1 MEKFVW
7 LIPAFPLIGVL
18 INLFFGRWTG
28 KKAHWIACLAVLG
41 SFIVSLLV
49 FNRVMQGETLN
60 YDYFNWIWVGS
71 FHANAGVLIDPLSA
85 LMLIV
90 VTGVSF
96 LIHVYSIGYMHDD
109 PGYPRFFLYL
119 NLFVFSMV
127 SLVLANNFLLLY
139 VFWEAVGL
147 CSYLLIGFWFQKKSA
162 SDAGKKAFIVNRIG
176 DFGFGLGIMMI
187 FVVFG
192 SIQFTEVF
200 GMASGASVVCLTAI
214 TLLLLLGAMGKSA
227 QIPLYVWLPDAMEG
241 PTPVSALIHAA
252 TMVTAGVYMIARCH
266 VLFNLAP
273 LTQNVIIWMGMLT
286 AFFAATIALVQK
298 DIKRVLAYSTIS
310 QLGYMFVGVGLGAYT
325 AGIFHLATH
334 AFFKALLFLGAGSV
348 MHAMANETDM
358 WKMGGLSK
366 IMKYTSWTFLI
377 ACLAIAGIPPFAG
390 FFSKEEILGAAWSA
404 HRYEIYALGILTALM
419 TAFYMFRVYFLTFK
433 GTPRYNV
440 HSHHAHESPW
450 VMTFPLMVLAV
461 FSVIAGWVGIGT
473 HGGSWIHHFL
483 NPVFTLPG
491 SEPMAEAGHSG
502 SEQLLLMGIA
512 IAAAL
517 AGIGLAWQI
526 YLKDIKQSD
535 RLAAQFSGLHKV
547 LTHKYYVDEFY
558 DAVFVTPI
566 KNISIALWRGFDA
579 VVIDGT
585 VNGIGWFVSIIGQLL
600 RYFQSGYVRTY
611 TTMFVI
617 GVIAVLGF
625 YLTR

>member
-7 LIPAFPLIGVL
+7 LIPAFPLLGVL

-28 KKAHWIACLAVLG
+28 KKAHWVACMAVLG
-41 SFIVSLLV
+41 SFVVSLAA
-49 FNRVMQGETLN
+49 FNHVLQGETLN
-60 YDYFNWIWVGS
+60 FNYFDWISTGS
-71 FHANAGVLIDPLSA
+71 FHANAGVLVDPLSA
-85 LMLIV
+85 IMLVV

-96 LIHVYSIGYMHDD
+96 LIHVYSIGYMHED
-109 PGYPRFFLYL
+109 PLYTRFFVYL

-162 SDAGKKAFIVNRIG
+162 ADAGKKAFIVNRVG

-192 SIQFTEVF
+192 TIQFTDVF
-200 GMASGASVVCLTAI
+200 SMAPGAAPLCLTAI

-273 LTQNVIIWMGMLT
+273 FTQHVVIWMGMLT

-325 AGIFHLATH
+325 AGVFHLATH

-366 IMKYTSWTFLI
+366 VMKYTSATFLI

-390 FFSKEEILGAAWSA
+390 FFSKEEILGAAWSSHQYA
-404 HRYEIYALGILTALM
+404 IYALGILTALM
-419 TAFYMFRVYFLTFK
+419 TAFYMFRAYFLTFR
-433 GTPRYNV
+433 GTPRYNT
-440 HSHHAHESPW
+440 HSHHAHESPF
-450 VMTFPLMVLAV
+450 VMTIPLMVLAV
-461 FSVIAGWVGIGT
+461 FSIIAGWVGIAT
-473 HGGSWIHHFL
+473 HSGSWIHNFL
-483 NPVFTLPG
+483 NPVFTVPG
-491 SEPMAEAGHSG
+491 MEHAAEGGHSG
-502 SEQLLLMGIA
+502 AEAYLLMGIA

-517 AGIGLAWQI
+517 VGIGIAWLV
-526 YLKDIKQSD
+526 YLQDIKRSD
-535 RLAAQFSGLHKV
+535 RLATQFAGLHKV
-547 LTHKYYVDEFY
+547 LANKYYVDEFY
-558 DAVFVTPI
+558 DAVFVNPI
-566 KNISIALWRGFDA
+566 KNVSIALWRGFDT

-585 VNGIGWFVSIIGQLL
+585 VNGIGWFVGIIGQLL